1 MIFIS
6 RLYLDHYLHPWNCDI
21 KFLDKDHRI
30 NENPEPGYYFVCFL
44 FSLPSI
50 FSHSVQPVP
59 PKATFETHRSFMV
72 FTVSR
77 RSHLKFSAH
86 VCFMQDLDTRAR
98 PGLQC
103 CWWCVWKSYDP
114 HARIAFKNCSQSSSW
129 GKFYSQRQQSVRF
142 LSRHCLWRPAA

>member
-6 RLYLDHYLHPWNCDI
+6 RLHLDHYLHPWNCDI

-30 NENPEPGYYFVCFL
+30 NENPEPAYFFVCFL
-44 FSLPSI
+44 FSLHSI
-50 FSHSVQPVP
+50 FFSSVQPVT

-77 RSHLKFSAH
+77 RSHLKFSAC
-86 VCFMQDLDTRAR
+86 VCFMQDLDMRAR

-103 CWWCVWKSYDP
+103 SGDVSGNLMTHMP
-114 HARIAFKNCSQSSSW
+114 
-129 GKFYSQRQQSVRF
+129 GL
-142 LSRHCLWRPAA
+142 LSKTAANPAAEANSILGDCKV